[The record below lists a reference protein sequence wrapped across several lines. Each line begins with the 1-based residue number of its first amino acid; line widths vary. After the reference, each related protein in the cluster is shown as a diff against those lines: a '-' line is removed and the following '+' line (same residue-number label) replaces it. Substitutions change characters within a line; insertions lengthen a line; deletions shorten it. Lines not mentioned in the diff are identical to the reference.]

1 MDYDN
6 KKNNSFLIQELI
18 NAFNRFPGVGPKTA
32 QRLAYFSINQNYDE
46 TKRFTEILM
55 TVKNQIGLC
64 EICQD
69 FTINQQCKCANE
81 SRDKS
86 IICVVEDPM
95 DILAIDN
102 SGIYN
107 GQFHVLHGVISPNQG
122 IGPDDLKI
130 EELMTRISQNHE
142 IINEIILATNP
153 NLEGEATARYISK
166 LVEPYKLKI
175 TRLARGLPSG
185 GDIEYADG
193 VTISKAIEYRQEMEY

>member
-1 MDYDN
+1 MNFPSKVVENAVEHLSRLPGIGKRTALRLVLHLLKQDKTIVQGFGN
-6 KKNNSFLIQELI
+6 ALIKLTNTI
-18 NAFNRFPGVGPKTA
+18 N
-32 QRLAYFSINQNYDE
+32 YCSSCFSIAE
-46 TKRFTEILM
+46 S
-55 TVKNQIGLC
+55 QIC
-64 EICQD
+64 EIC
-69 FTINQQCKCANE
+69 ANTN
-81 SRDKS
+81 RDKT

-153 NLEGEATARYISK
+153 NLEGEATAMYISK